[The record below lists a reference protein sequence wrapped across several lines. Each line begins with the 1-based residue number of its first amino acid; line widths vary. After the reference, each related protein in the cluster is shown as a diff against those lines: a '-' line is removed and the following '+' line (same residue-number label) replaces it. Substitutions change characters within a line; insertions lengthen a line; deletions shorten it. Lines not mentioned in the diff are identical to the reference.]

1 MKTRIRF
8 ISCLLALVIIT
19 TGAAWAQDSNTTPT
33 SPTNDATVG
42 LTSTEIDQFVNVIDW
57 GKVKFDKAF
66 VFAGFAQGTKNM
78 VDLGAAFKAGPLF
91 IGSWYKGNLGVFD
104 GDNKKK
110 VQTKITQGATPGTIG
125 NKELTTSGY
134 DQELKKYD
142 ADHMAVMLF
151 GFANMGIKTGYSRQ
165 GENYSGTF
173 FDITDGGTKPE
184 GFIKNDNTA
193 TESNKPEYL
202 YSKVYSP
209 NGYINGAIHRPF
221 VDFGMNIP
229 LGAMTLSPT
238 ASLEVKIYEGSI
250 IKESGPTPYSY
261 DTFYSFNTD
270 TKQDSKEKYNITK
283 TQQAKSNAHVGI
295 TGKLGT
301 GLALGDSLNSVFN
314 FGYDFTVNAY
324 GKNYTAADGT
334 KHKVIGNYNITTDTV
349 EEDYNKATQGEHKI
363 TSTFKADFIKKSYF
377 SNTLKAGYKVK
388 KDFTD
393 RLSLLAAAELP
404 ITLSFDNSV
413 TEKIDTTITDMRY
426 LNPSNAHNNNVKTET
441 VTSPVKTVNEVKLNI
456 APSIKAAVSYAAKPG
471 RLFLNLGADIKFLQG
486 EFTSKKTSYD
496 SFVENTKIVT
506 KYNDG
511 HTTTV
516 TSAASAPQSESLDK
530 TSSHKQIEAKLV
542 GGIRW
547 NIVENFAFD
556 LVYSASLLDNS
567 FLWVNFKDLKI
578 ACTIK
583 F

>member
-1 MKTRIRF
+1 MKTRMRF

-66 VFAGFAQGTKNM
+66 VFAGFAQGTKNK

-91 IGSWYKGNLGVFD
+91 IGSWYKGNLGVFN
-104 GDNKKK
+104 GKNKKS
-110 VQTKITQGATPGTIG
+110 VETEITQGATPGTIG
-125 NKELTTSGY
+125 NKKLTTGDDGTKS
-134 DQELKKYD
+134 YD

-165 GENYSGTF
+165 GENLSGKY
-173 FDITDGGTKPE
+173 FDRDTEGTDNIITSSNAPE
-184 GFIKNDNTA
+184 FLDST
-193 TESNKPEYL
+193 
-202 YSKVYSP
+202 VYSP
-209 NGYINGAIHRPF
+209 NGYVNLATHRPF

-238 ASLEVKIYEGSI
+238 ASLEVKIHEGGKRKI
-250 IKESGPTPYSY
+250 GAVYKH
-261 DTFYSFNTD
+261 DTFYGLETV

-283 TQQAKSNAHVGI
+283 TQKAESHAHVGI

-334 KHKVIGNYNITTDTV
+334 KHKVIGNYIIDTDTV
-349 EEDYNKATQGEHKI
+349 VEDYNKATLGEHKI

-404 ITLSFDNSV
+404 ITLSFDNSI
-413 TEKIDTTITDMRY
+413 TEKIDTKITDMRY
-426 LNPSNAHNNNVKTET
+426 LDPSKTHKNNVETET

-486 EFTSKKTSYD
+486 EFKSTKTSYD
-496 SFVENTKIVT
+496 SFVKNTKTVT

-516 TSAASAPQSESLDK
+516 TSAVSDKQSESLDK

-567 FLWVNFKDLKI
+567 FLWDNFKDLKI

>member
-1 MKTRIRF
+1 MKTRMRF

-66 VFAGFAQGTKNM
+66 VFAGFAQGNKNM

-104 GDNKKK
+104 GKNNKS
-110 VQTKITQGATPGTIG
+110 VTTDITQGATPGTIG
-125 NKELTTSGY
+125 NKKLTTGDDGTKSY
-134 DQELKKYD
+134 Y

-151 GFANMGIKTGYSRQ
+151 GFANMGIKTGYSRR
-165 GENYSGTF
+165 GENLSGKY
-173 FDITDGGTKPE
+173 FDRDTEGTDNIITNSNAPE
-184 GFIKNDNTA
+184 FLDST
-193 TESNKPEYL
+193 
-202 YSKVYSP
+202 VYSP
-209 NGYINGAIHRPF
+209 NGYVNLATHRPF

-238 ASLEVKIYEGSI
+238 ASLEVKIHEGGQRKIGSVY
-250 IKESGPTPYSY
+250 KH
-261 DTFYSFNTD
+261 DTFYGLETV
-270 TKQDSKEKYNITK
+270 TKQDSKEKYKITK
-283 TQQAKSNAHVGI
+283 TQKAESHAHVGI

-334 KHKVIGNYNITTDTV
+334 KHKVIGNYIIGTDTV
-349 EEDYNKATQGEHKI
+349 VEDYNKATPGLHTV

-404 ITLSFDNSV
+404 ITLSFDNSI
-413 TEKIDTTITDMRY
+413 TENIDTTITDTRN
-426 LNPSNAHNNNVKTET
+426 LNPSNAHNNNVKTIT

-456 APSIKAAVSYAAKPG
+456 KPSIKAAVSYAAKPG
-471 RLFLNLGADIKFLQG
+471 RLFLNLGADIKFLEG
-486 EFTSKKTSYD
+486 EFKSTKTSYD

-516 TSAASAPQSESLDK
+516 TSAVSAPRTESLDK
-530 TSSHKQIEAKLV
+530 TSSHKQIDAKLV

-556 LVYSASLLDNS
+556 LVYSTSLLNS
-567 FLWVNFKDLKI
+567 SIKWMEFQNLKI

>member
-1 MKTRIRF
+1 MKTRMRF

-104 GDNKKK
+104 GKNKKK
-110 VQTKITQGATPGTIG
+110 VQTNITQGATPGTIG
-125 NKELTTSGY
+125 NKNLTTQDDGTKS
-134 DQELKKYD
+134 YD
-142 ADHMAVMLF
+142 ADHKAVMLF

-165 GENYSGTF
+165 GKNLSGKY
-173 FDITDGGTKPE
+173 FDKDTEKTDNIITNSNAPE
-184 GFIKNDNTA
+184 FLD
-193 TESNKPEYL
+193 
-202 YSKVYSP
+202 SKVYSP
-209 NGYINGAIHRPF
+209 NGYVNLAIHRPF

-238 ASLEVKIYEGSI
+238 ASLEVKIREG
-250 IKESGPTPYSY
+250 GMRYTGATYVL
-261 DTFYSFNTD
+261 DTFYGLETV

-283 TQQAKSNAHVGI
+283 TQKAESHAHVGI

-334 KHKVIGNYNITTDTV
+334 KHKVIGNYIIDTDTV
-349 EEDYNKATQGEHKI
+349 VEDYNKANAGKHTI
-363 TSTFKADFIKKSYF
+363 ISTFKADFIKKSYF

-404 ITLSFDNSV
+404 ITLSFDNSI
-413 TEKIDTTITDMRY
+413 TENIDTTITDTRD
-426 LNPSNAHNNNVKTET
+426 LNPSNAHNNNVKTIT

-456 APSIKAAVSYAAKPG
+456 APSIKAAVSYAAKPD

-486 EFTSKKTSYD
+486 EFTSTKTSYD
-496 SFVENTKIVT
+496 SFVENTKTVT

-516 TSAASAPQSESLDK
+516 TSAASAPRTESLNNV
-530 TSSHKQIEAKLV
+530 SSHKQIEAKLV

-556 LVYSASLLDNS
+556 LVYKVSLLNS
-567 FLWVNFKDLKI
+567 SIEWYKFQNLKI

>member
-1 MKTRIRF
+1 MKTRMRF

-19 TGAAWAQDSNTTPT
+19 TGAAWAQDSKKAPT

-66 VFAGFAQGTKNM
+66 VFAGLTQKIANV

-91 IGSWYKGNLGVFD
+91 IGSWYKGNLGIFN
-104 GDNKKK
+104 GTNNKN
-110 VQTKITQGATPGTIG
+110 VTTTVEERTPGILG
-125 NKELTTSGY
+125 NVKHEDGHTLNK
-134 DQELKKYD
+134 DYD
-142 ADHMAVMLF
+142 ADHSAVMLF
-151 GFANMGIKTGYSRQ
+151 GFANMGIRTGYLRK
-165 GENYSGTF
+165 GKNYSGKF
-173 FDITDGGTKPE
+173 FGSGPSSPDSIKTETD
-184 GFIKNDNTA
+184 
-193 TESNKPEYL
+193 KPEYL
-202 YSKVYSP
+202 NSTVYSP
-209 NGYINGAIHRPF
+209 NGYVNAASHRPF

-238 ASLEVKIYEGSI
+238 ASLEVEIYEGDQTST
-250 IKESGPTPYSY
+250 S
-261 DTFYSFNTD
+261 FYGFKTI
-270 TKQDSKEKYNITK
+270 TERDSNKVYKITK
-283 TQQAKSNAHVGI
+283 DQTAKSNAHVGI

-334 KHKVIGNYNITTDTV
+334 KHKVIGNYTITTDTV
-349 EEDYNKATQGEHKI
+349 VEDYNKAVAGEHKI
-363 TSTFKADFIKKSYF
+363 TSTFEAKFIKKSYF

-404 ITLSFDNSV
+404 ITLSFDNSI
-413 TEKIDTTITDMRY
+413 TETIDTTITDMRY
-426 LNPSNAHNNNVKTET
+426 LDPSNAHNNNVATKT
-441 VTSPVKTVNEVKLNI
+441 VTRPIETVNEVKLNI
-456 APSIKAAVSYAAKPG
+456 KPSIKAAVSYAAKPD
-471 RLFLNLGADIKFLQG
+471 RVFLNLGADIKFLQG
-486 EFTSKKTSYD
+486 EFTSTKTSYN
-496 SFVENTKIVT
+496 SFVKNTTTVT

-516 TSAASAPQSESLDK
+516 TKAEPADAAGQTESLNK
-530 TSSHKQIEAKLV
+530 KSEHKQIEAKLM

-556 LVYSASLLDNS
+556 LVYTTSLLKNNFFLLNFDN
-567 FLWVNFKDLKI
+567 VKI

>member
-1 MKTRIRF
+1 MKTRMRF

-19 TGAAWAQDSNTTPT
+19 TGAAWAQDSNTTPK

-66 VFAGFAQGTKNM
+66 VFAGFEQGTNNK

-104 GDNKKK
+104 GENKKK
-110 VQTKITQGATPGTIG
+110 VQTEITQGATPGTIG
-125 NKELTTSGY
+125 NKKLTTSDY
-134 DQELKKYD
+134 DKELKKYD

-165 GENYSGTF
+165 GQNYSGTF
-173 FDITDGGTKPE
+173 FGIADGSTKPE

-202 YSKVYSP
+202 SSIVYSP
-209 NGYINGAIHRPF
+209 SGYINGAIHRPF

-250 IKESGPTPYSY
+250 INKPGPTPYSY
-261 DTFYSFNTD
+261 ETFYGLE
-270 TKQDSKEKYNITK
+270 TKTEQDSKEKYKITK
-283 TQQAKSNAHVGI
+283 TQNARSHAHVGI

-334 KHKVIGNYNITTDTV
+334 KHKVIGNYSITTDTV
-349 EEDYNKATQGEHKI
+349 VEDYNKTNAGKHTI

-404 ITLSFDNSV
+404 ITLSFDNSI

-426 LNPSNAHNNNVKTET
+426 LNPSNAHNNNVETKT

-496 SFVENTKIVT
+496 SFVENTKTVT

-516 TSAASAPQSESLDK
+516 TTAVSAPQSESLDK

-556 LVYSASLLDNS
+556 LVYTVSLLDSS
-567 FLWVNFKDLKI
+567 FWLINVNNLKI